1 MSRGPIGNVLMQMSY
16 EPLWTIC
23 VVYLR
28 PIKLCAIFFH
38 IIHLYFSSVQ
48 KLTDM
53 NNAIVNFDKLM
64 MHIFAFSLCFVSRL
78 SYCVSINVWGAES
91 HHAVWERVSWCIDM
105 LKIIKLEC

>member
-1 MSRGPIGNVLMQMSY
+1 MNKHLHTVASVGFLFTLYSTYFMSRGPIGNVLMQMSY

-78 SYCVSINVWGAES
+78 SYCVSINV
-91 HHAVWERVSWCIDM
+91 
-105 LKIIKLEC
+105 